1 MTSAAPGPVL
11 LCIDLQPVF
20 LNIMP
25 RREALLRRCAL
36 AIEAARGLG
45 LPVVFTEQAP
55 GKLGPTAP
63 ELLALAPGAPQ
74 LAKSSFS
81 ALGEDSIQAAL
92 SALGAEH
99 LLICGL
105 ETPVCVYQTAIDA
118 IGAGTPVTLLS
129 DCLAARRDDDARDA
143 LAALRHAGA
152 NILPSET
159 IFYSLLRDIHHPF
172 FKGYTQLVKKYG

>member
-1 MTSAAPGPVL
+1 MTSPGPVL

-25 RREALLRRCAL
+25 RSDALLRRCAL

-55 GKLGPTAP
+55 AKLGHTAP
-63 ELLALAPGAPQ
+63 ELLALASGAPQ

-92 SALGAEH
+92 STHGAEH

-143 LAALRHAGA
+143 LDALRHAGA

>member
-1 MTSAAPGPVL
+1 MNSHAPGLVL

-25 RREALLRRCAL
+25 RRDALLRRCSL
-36 AIEAARGLG
+36 AIEAAVGLG
-45 LPVVFTEQAP
+45 IPVIFTEQAP
-55 GKLGPTAP
+55 VKLGLTAP
-63 ELLALAPGAPQ
+63 ELLALAPDATQ

-81 ALGEDSIQAAL
+81 ALGEDRINATL
-92 SALGAEH
+92 SGLGTEH
-99 LLICGL
+99 ILICGL

-129 DCLAARRDDDARDA
+129 DCLTARRDEDAFDA
-143 LAALRHAGA
+143 FAALRHAGA

-159 IFYSLLRDIHHPF
+159 VFYSLLRDIDHPF
-172 FKGYTQLVKKYG
+172 FKDYTQLVKKYG